1 MKEFALLF
9 RNDAVNENKLTPE
22 DVQNLGKQ
30 WQEWMTNI
38 AAQGKLADPGV
49 RLGFDGKTVK
59 PGKVVT
65 AGPYVEIK
73 EVLRGLHIIRAES
86 VEEATNIG
94 KGCPIL
100 KIGGNVEVRY
110 IIPMNG

>member
-9 RNDAVNENKLTPE
+9 RNDEVNENKLTPE
-22 DVQNLGKQ
+22 DVQDLGIQ
-30 WQEWMTNI
+30 WQEWMTSI
-38 AAQGKLADPGV
+38 AAQGRLADPGV

-86 VEEATNIG
+86 VEEATSIG
-94 KGCPIL
+94 KECPIL

>member
-1 MKEFALLF
+1 MKEYALLF

-22 DVQNLGKQ
+22 DVQELGKQ
-30 WQEWMTNI
+30 WQEWMTSI
-38 AAQGKLADPGV
+38 ATQGKLVDPGV

-65 AGPYVEIK
+65 TGPYAEIK
-73 EVLRGLHIIRAES
+73 EILRGLHIIRAES
-86 VEEATNIG
+86 VEEAASIG